1 MTFED
6 RNNRKKRFKDL
17 SGYFLVGIVS
27 LLSVV
32 VVPLLGTDFG
42 TTIVIPNTWGGLAIW
57 LCTRFTVVVVNLL
70 IFDAFIK
77 QAKINV
83 KDDERYKSAVL
94 KLNTI
99 KEEAGII
106 PRSPEKFNKQQWR
119 KKGTSLGI
127 SSILSS
133 FLLTEC
139 IVNFDLTNFL
149 TYLFTIGGAVAF
161 GYLTMMNNED
171 YWTTEFPIY
180 VDILFEKINSE
191 TLSLNCSDLN
201 KNYNVKL
208 NEKSNVNFQCK
219 NLMSDKMSLK
229 CKKPEI
235 DLSWIKN
242 PEILEIT
249 KDDMEVHDANRL

>member
-6 RNNRKKRFKDL
+6 RNNRKKHFKDL

-94 KLNTI
+94 KLNNI
-99 KEEAGII
+99 KEETGIV

-119 KKGTSLGI
+119 KKGTSLAI

-180 VDILFEKINSE
+180 VDMLYEKI
-191 TLSLNCSDLN
+191 
-201 KNYNVKL
+201 
-208 NEKSNVNFQCK
+208 
-219 NLMSDKMSLK
+219 SDKMSLSCSDLNENYNVNFQ

>member
-99 KEEAGII
+99 KEEAGIV

-119 KKGTSLGI
+119 KKGTTLGI

-180 VDILFEKINSE
+180 VDILFEKV
-191 TLSLNCSDLN
+191 SDCCGESC
-201 KNYNVKL
+201 VVSS
-208 NEKSNVNFQCK
+208 NEKSNVKLNVNFQ
-219 NLMSDKMSLK
+219 

>member
-99 KEEAGII
+99 KEEAGIV

-127 SSILSS
+127 SSVLSS

-180 VDILFEKINSE
+180 VDILYDKI
-191 TLSLNCSDLN
+191 
-201 KNYNVKL
+201 
-208 NEKSNVNFQCK
+208 
-219 NLMSDKMSLK
+219 SDKMSLSCSDLNENYNVNFQ

>member
-180 VDILFEKINSE
+180 VDILYDKISDKMSDKMC
-191 TLSLNCSDLN
+191 LSCSDLN
-201 KNYNVKL
+201 ENY
-208 NEKSNVNFQCK
+208 NVNFQ
-219 NLMSDKMSLK
+219 

>member
-42 TTIVIPNTWGGLAIW
+42 TTIIIPNTWGGLAIW

-180 VDILFEKINSE
+180 VDILSEKVLNNSVV
-191 TLSLNCSDLN
+191 SSCCVVSS
-201 KNYNVKL
+201 
-208 NEKSNVNFQCK
+208 NEKSNVNFQ
-219 NLMSDKMSLK
+219 

>member
-83 KDDERYKSAVL
+83 KDDERYKSAML

-99 KEEAGII
+99 KEEAGIV

-119 KKGTSLGI
+119 KKGTTLGI

-191 TLSLNCSDLN
+191 TLSETLSEN
-201 KNYNVKL
+201 
-208 NEKSNVNFQCK
+208 NVNFQCK
-219 NLMSDKMSLK
+219 NLMSDKMYLK

>member
-83 KDDERYKSAVL
+83 KDDERYKSALL

-119 KKGTSLGI
+119 KKGTSLAI

-180 VDILFEKINSE
+180 VDILYDKIECEIGVS
-191 TLSLNCSDLN
+191 
-201 KNYNVKL
+201 NVVDKCCVVSS
-208 NEKSNVNFQCK
+208 NEKSNENYNVNFQ
-219 NLMSDKMSLK
+219 

-235 DLSWIKN
+235 DLSWIKT

>member
-42 TTIVIPNTWGGLAIW
+42 TTIIIPNTWGGLAIW

-127 SSILSS
+127 SSVLSS

-180 VDILFEKINSE
+180 VDILSEKIECESSVSNVVNKMSDKMC
-191 TLSLNCSDLN
+191 LSCSDLN
-201 KNYNVKL
+201 ENY
-208 NEKSNVNFQCK
+208 NVNFQ
-219 NLMSDKMSLK
+219 